1 MPAAIAA
8 AVREEVAHVAGGLT
22 RRLGD
27 FALAEDAVQDAL
39 LAALTAWHRDGIPD
53 EPRAWLRSVAWN
65 RAVDRLRREARGR
78 EKLAHL
84 AAEPA
89 PERETDDRLRLL
101 FTCCHPAIARE
112 AQVALTLRAVAG
124 LTTAEIARALLVAE
138 PAMAQRITRAKR
150 KVVDA
155 GIPWRIPAAEELDA
169 RVGEVLTVLYLVF
182 NEGHLATGG
191 AASRPELVDDAL
203 WLTRLLGSLLPN
215 HAEVMSLLALMLLH
229 RARDAARLDAGGRLV
244 LLQDQDRSR
253 WDRAGIAE
261 ATRLLET
268 ARRLGTPGRFWI
280 EAAIA
285 ACHCEA
291 PAWEATDWPQVLA
304 LYGALE
310 RVHPSPVV
318 RLNRAVALLHVA
330 GPSAA
335 LEEVERLG
343 AELDGYHLWHAT
355 RAELLRRF
363 GRDEEAAAADARA
376 LALTRNPAEQALL
389 RDRLSAAGGGGQGEG
404 EERASPPYF
413 TRRARK
419 N

>member
-1 MPAAIAA
+1 MTGSGGGPVPAAIAA
-8 AVREEVAHVAGGLT
+8 TVREEVAYVVGGLT

-39 LAALTAWHRDGIPD
+39 LAALDAWPRDGIPRQ
-53 EPRAWLRSVAWN
+53 PRAWLRTVAWN
-65 RAVDRLRREARGR
+65 RALDRLRRERRGR
-78 EKLAHL
+78 EKLAEL
-84 AAEPA
+84 AGATPDDAEP
-89 PERETDDRLRLL
+89 DDRLRLV
-101 FTCCHPAIARE
+101 FTCCHPALARD

-124 LTTAEIARALLVAE
+124 LTTAEIARAFLVPE
-138 PAMAQRITRAKR
+138 PTMAQRITRAKR

-155 GIPWRIPAAEELDA
+155 GIPWRIPTAAEMDA
-169 RVGEVLTVLYLVF
+169 RVGEALTVLYLVF
-182 NEGHLATGG
+182 NEGQLSTGG
-191 AASRPELVDDAL
+191 APNRPELVDDAL
-203 WLTRLLGSLLPN
+203 WLTRLLANLLPN
-215 HAEVMSLLALMLLH
+215 HPEVMALVALMQLH
-229 RARDAARLDAGGRLV
+229 RARDAARFDAGGRLV

-253 WDRAGIAE
+253 WDAARIAE
-261 ATRLLET
+261 ASRLLEA
-268 ARRLGTPGRFWI
+268 ARRMGRPGRFWI

-291 PAWEATDWPQVLA
+291 PSWEVTDWPQILA

-335 LEEVERLG
+335 LDEVERLG
-343 AELDGYHLWHAT
+343 PELEGYHLYHAT

-363 GRDEEAAAADARA
+363 GRDAEAAEADARA

-389 RDRLSAAGGGGQGEG
+389 RDRLEGG
-404 EERASPPYF
+404 
-413 TRRARK
+413 ARD
-419 N
+419 